1 MKQVWETTQE
11 ERIQIARDCIACGRN
26 YGEMALKYQV
36 SYQQVR
42 TWTQRFE
49 ALGEE
54 GLKDRRDKRKKDQ
67 QPRTELG
74 QVHQLP
80 KNSRDPHQR
89 KAHRVA
95 EHQAGK
101 AHKQKP
107 WLFCALL
114 GQIPQPPNRFI
125 ISQKGRLNRALG
137 PGGAPPAP
145 APRQPP
151 AA

>member
-1 MKQVWETTQE
+1 
-11 ERIQIARDCIACGRN
+11 
-26 YGEMALKYQV
+26 MALKYQV

-67 QPRTELG
+67 QPARNWGRCTSSQKTAAIPISVRLT
-74 QVHQLP
+74 VWLSIRP
-80 KNSRDPHQR
+80 VKPT
-89 KAHRVA
+89 
-95 EHQAGK
+95 
-101 AHKQKP
+101 KQKP
-107 WLFCALL
+107 WLCALL

-125 ISQKGRLNRALG
+125 ISQK
-137 PGGAPPAP
+137 
-145 APRQPP
+145 